1 MPDRES
7 TLIPDLK
14 EVRSGFSCLALVV
27 SAFSSGAIQAVEGE
41 GVVAGEFE
49 ARIKPLLEQ
58 YCYDCHG
65 DGASKGEVSLDDP
78 VNGIHKLDNQEL
90 WLRVWKN
97 LRSDLMPPAK
107 KSQPNADERA
117 EVISWIQRKVFGL
130 DPANPDPGR
139 VTLRRLNRVE
149 YGHSVEDILGV
160 KFNVNDAFP
169 PDDTGYGFDT
179 IGDVL
184 SISPLLMEKYLAV
197 AERIMA
203 QAIPLEAG
211 RPQAVKIDPGRVRN
225 EKNRSRSAR
234 FMRVGSAHRAGM
246 SGKPRPR
253 AGTVWR
259 SVTKWWR
266 RVAGRMQMLPGE
278 CWWTGRSW
286 PRAPS
291 VLKTAGRKAL
301 SWNSAQCF
309 RRVLVDSILKWF
321 LGRAQPARIFL

>member
-14 EVRSGFSCLALVV
+14 EVRSGFACLALVA
-27 SAFSSGAIQAVEGE
+27 SAFSSGAIHAAEGD

-117 EVISWIQRKVFGL
+117 EVISWIQRNVFGL

-149 YGHSVEDILGV
+149 
-160 KFNVNDAFP
+160 
-169 PDDTGYGFDT
+169 
-179 IGDVL
+179 
-184 SISPLLMEKYLAV
+184 
-197 AERIMA
+197 
-203 QAIPLEAG
+203 
-211 RPQAVKIDPGRVRN
+211 
-225 EKNRSRSAR
+225 
-234 FMRVGSAHRAGM
+234 
-246 SGKPRPR
+246 
-253 AGTVWR
+253 
-259 SVTKWWR
+259 
-266 RVAGRMQMLPGE
+266 
-278 CWWTGRSW
+278 
-286 PRAPS
+286 
-291 VLKTAGRKAL
+291 
-301 SWNSAQCF
+301 
-309 RRVLVDSILKWF
+309 
-321 LGRAQPARIFL
+321 